1 MNKAETAIHECQSKD
16 KEKQVKRN
24 REDKKR
30 KKDDKSV
37 DHVLKVLSSLETT
50 EEKLGAMCQKYAE
63 MFNDHR
69 ILQNAAKLAEKKNS
83 ILQKEKEQLQAEHS
97 KAILTRSR
105 LENLCREL
113 QRQNK
118 AVKEECMLKIRE
130 EEEKKREVATKFQ
143 STLTELGNLLAQN
156 NDKNAKLRD
165 DNLDMTTKLK
175 NVCEQYEKKE
185 QHVEKMAKQM
195 HLEMQLA
202 NTKLAKAKME
212 MALEKEALLRDN
224 QQLLLELKEYK
235 KQLEEMK
242 TSEVA
247 LRNQIQLYNDKYD
260 EFHKALLQ
268 SNDAIGSFKQE
279 MERMAKQIRKLEKET
294 VAWKRRYETT
304 HRTLLQMTE
313 EKIKSDETASV
324 SERRLTALQGL
335 CRTLQAQC
343 NHLRGVVK
351 AQAAASPSDEGLIN
365 SARIELDEN
374 NREETNKSISE
385 LDQSVEALELAAV
398 DETLTVLVEHQTQ
411 ADSAII
417 DRDNSSINEL
427 QEISQ
432 PNGAVEDIEE
442 NSSVEEIAA
451 AASIEISKD
460 KLVLGNGVDSTEQ
473 VNSEEI
479 EISMG
484 SAKVKHE
491 PAASGECFAGHICGE
506 PQSVPVSCPL
516 PADPSEVQSG
526 EQVLTDDAVALEEEI
541 TEKFQLVHLPPLA
554 HQSVAKKNKGKRKK
568 NGPASIKSP

>member
-1 MNKAETAIHECQSKD
+1 MNKAETPVHECQSKD
-16 KEKQVKRN
+16 KEKPVKRN
-24 REDKKR
+24 REDKQR

-37 DHVLKVLSSLETT
+37 DHVLKALSSLETT

-69 ILQNAAKLAEKKNS
+69 ILQNAAKVAEKKNS

-130 EEEKKREVATKFQ
+130 EEEKKREVAAKFQ

-247 LRNQIQLYNDKYD
+247 LRSQIQLYNDKYD

-335 CRTLQAQC
+335 CRSLQAQC

-351 AQAAASPSDEGLIN
+351 SQAATSPHPPSDAVIGV
-365 SARIELDEN
+365 AMIE
-374 NREETNKSISE
+374 NRCEEPLGGDK
-385 LDQSVEALELAAV
+385 LEHS
-398 DETLTVLVEHQTQ
+398 DETLQFVPSTVEPLTMFNVEQQPQTE
-411 ADSAII
+411 SVVI
-417 DRDNSSINEL
+417 DNDNDYQKLEVLEVSK
-427 QEISQ
+427 Q
-432 PNGAVEDIEE
+432 NG
-442 NSSVEEIAA
+442 SVEEVATAA
-451 AASIEISKD
+451 AVNFEISENN
-460 KLVLGNGVDSTEQ
+460 LVLENGVDDINQPTEVERSEQLHIIEESADKEECGIEDDTQCEHLSTSVSYPLPKTCPSSIRNYEQ
-473 VNSEEI
+473 VANDE
-479 EISMG
+479 
-484 SAKVKHE
+484 
-491 PAASGECFAGHICGE
+491 AAILEDATLE
-506 PQSVPVSCPL
+506 KMQSVDQQLSGHQ
-516 PADPSEVQSG
+516 PSG
-526 EQVLTDDAVALEEEI
+526 
-541 TEKFQLVHLPPLA
+541 KR
-554 HQSVAKKNKGKRKK
+554 NKGKRKK
-568 NGPASIKSP
+568 NGPALLKTP